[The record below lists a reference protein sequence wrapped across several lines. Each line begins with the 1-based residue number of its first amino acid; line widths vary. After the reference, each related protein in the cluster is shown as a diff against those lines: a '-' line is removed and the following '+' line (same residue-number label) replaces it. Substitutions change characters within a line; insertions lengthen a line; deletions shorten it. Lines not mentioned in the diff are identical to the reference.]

1 MLSTQIFTKVQAH
14 KHQDQ
19 EAQGIKE
26 ENRQSIPSRADAQK
40 RGFNV
45 YLYDMVLNWSN
56 AWWCTA
62 SGQQFSSIVVDDDDS
77 HDDICCF

>member
-45 YLYDMVLNWSN
+45 YLYDMVLN
-56 AWWCTA
+56 
-62 SGQQFSSIVVDDDDS
+62 
-77 HDDICCF
+77 